1 MNARPPECLGISP
14 LRIAQRWALNVDS
27 VTEMAEAAQER
38 FGHGPIAQEVG
49 PLVIRQSLRRM
60 HRAVMSLLRRKYGYH
75 GQGLASQRSLND
87 DFLRGVSVEL
97 LFVPF

>member
-1 MNARPPECLGISP
+1 

-60 HRAVMSLLRRKYGYH
+60 LRAV
-75 GQGLASQRSLND
+75 
-87 DFLRGVSVEL
+87 
-97 LFVPF
+97 